1 MARDKV
7 GIITDSIGCIPREMV
22 EGYGIEIVSPNIY
35 FDGSVYRDWIDITPS
50 EAYQLLEKDPELF
63 TTSAPPP
70 EAFVEAYRKVS
81 RRAASILCITLSSKV
96 STVHSA
102 ALAAREQVKSELTD
116 TNIVV
121 LDSQTCTGAEG
132 FVVLAGA
139 RALAEGCDVEEALK
153 AAQLVR
159 EKVDLIFILETIR
172 HAYRTGRIPKIAS
185 QIGAW
190 LSVKPVMTWRD
201 GMAHFR
207 CMTRSKERGVD
218 LLLEAMREGVGDR
231 SVHVAV
237 HHADA
242 PEEGQRLKER
252 VESEF
257 NCVEIWLTEFS
268 PIMGY
273 STGRGT
279 LGLAFY
285 TED

>member
-1 MARDKV
+1 MDKV
-7 GIITDSIGCIPREMV
+7 GIVTDSIGCIPREMV
-22 EGYGIEIVSPNIY
+22 DRYGIEIVSPNI
-35 FDGSVYRDWIDITPS
+35 FFNGSVYRDWIDITPS
-50 EAYQLLEKDPELF
+50 EAYQLLEKAPERF

-70 EAFVEAYRKVS
+70 EDFVEAYRKVS
-81 RRAASILCITLSSKV
+81 QRAASILCITLSSKV

-102 ALAAREQVKSELTD
+102 ALAAKEQVKDELSD

-121 LDSQTCTGAEG
+121 LDSLTCTGAEG

-139 RALAEGCDVEEALK
+139 RASAQGSDIIEALR
-153 AAQLVR
+153 ASERVR
-159 EKVDLIFILETIR
+159 EKVDLIFVLETIR
-172 HAYRTGRIPKIAS
+172 HAYRTGRVPRIAS
-185 QIGAW
+185 QIGAL
-190 LSVKPVMTWRD
+190 LSVKPVLAWRD
-201 GMAHFR
+201 GVAHLT

-218 LLLEAMREGVGDR
+218 LLLEAMHRGVGDK

-242 PEEGQRLKER
+242 PDEGQRLKER

-257 NCVEIWLTEFS
+257 KCVEVWLTEFS

-273 STGRGT
+273 STGRGI

>member
-1 MARDKV
+1 MTLDKV
-7 GIITDSIGCIPREMV
+7 GIVTDSIGCIPREMV
-22 EGYGIEIVSPNIY
+22 DRYGIEIVSPNI
-35 FDGSVYRDWIDITPS
+35 FFNGSVYRDWVDITPS
-50 EAYQLLEKDPELF
+50 EAYQLLEKDPDRF

-81 RRAASILCITLSSKV
+81 KRAVSILCITLSSKV

-102 ALAAREQVKSELTD
+102 ALAAKEQVKDELVD

-139 RALAEGCDVEEALK
+139 RASKDGCDIVEALR
-153 AAQLVR
+153 AAEQVR
-159 EKVDLIFILETIR
+159 EKVDLVFVLETIR
-172 HAYRTGRIPKIAS
+172 HAYRTGRVPKIAS

-190 LSVKPVMTWRD
+190 LSVKPVLAWRD
-201 GMAHFR
+201 GVAHLR

-218 LLLEAMREGVGDR
+218 LLLEAMHKAVGDKP
-231 SVHVAV
+231 VHVAV

-242 PEEGQRLKER
+242 VEEGQRLKER
-252 VESEF
+252 VQGEF
-257 NCVEIWLTEFS
+257 DCVEVWLTEFS

-285 TED
+285 TEG

>member
-1 MARDKV
+1 MDKV
-7 GIITDSIGCIPREMV
+7 GIVTDSIGCIPREMV
-22 EGYGIEIVSPNIY
+22 DRYGIEIVSPNI
-35 FDGSVYRDWIDITPS
+35 FFNGSVYRDWIDITPS
-50 EAYQLLEKDPELF
+50 EAYQLLEKAPERF

-81 RRAASILCITLSSKV
+81 QRAASILCITLSSKV

-102 ALAAREQVKSELTD
+102 ALAAKEQVKDELSD

-121 LDSQTCTGAEG
+121 LDSLTCTGAEG

-139 RALAEGCDVEEALK
+139 RASAQGSDIIEALR
-153 AAQLVR
+153 ASERVR
-159 EKVDLIFILETIR
+159 EKVDLIFVLETIR
-172 HAYRTGRIPKIAS
+172 HAYRTGRVPRIAS
-185 QIGAW
+185 QIGAL
-190 LSVKPVMTWRD
+190 LSVKPVLAWRD
-201 GMAHFR
+201 GVAHLT

-218 LLLEAMREGVGDR
+218 LLLEAMHRGVGDK

-242 PEEGQRLKER
+242 PDEGQRLKER

-257 NCVEIWLTEFS
+257 KCVEVWLTEFS

-273 STGRGT
+273 STGRGI

>member
-1 MARDKV
+1 MDKV
-7 GIITDSIGCIPREMV
+7 GIVTDSIGCIPREMV
-22 EGYGIEIVSPNIY
+22 DRYGIEIVSPNI
-35 FDGSVYRDWIDITPS
+35 FFNGSVYRDWIDITPS
-50 EAYQLLEKDPELF
+50 EAYQLLEKAPERF

-81 RRAASILCITLSSKV
+81 KRAASILCITLSSKV

-102 ALAAREQVKSELTD
+102 ALAAKEQVKDELSD

-121 LDSQTCTGAEG
+121 LDSLTCTGAEG

-139 RALAEGCDVEEALK
+139 RASAQGSDIIEALR
-153 AAQLVR
+153 ASERVR
-159 EKVDLIFILETIR
+159 EKVDLIFVLETIR
-172 HAYRTGRIPKIAS
+172 HAYRTGRVPRIAS
-185 QIGAW
+185 QIGAL
-190 LSVKPVMTWRD
+190 LSVKPVLAWRD
-201 GMAHFR
+201 GVAHLT

-218 LLLEAMREGVGDR
+218 LLLEAMHRGVGDK

-242 PEEGQRLKER
+242 PDEGQRLKER

-257 NCVEIWLTEFS
+257 KCVEVWLTEFS

-273 STGRGT
+273 STGRGI

>member
-1 MARDKV
+1 MDKV
-7 GIITDSIGCIPREMV
+7 GIVTDSIGCIPKEMIDR
-22 EGYGIEIVSPNIY
+22 YGIEIVSPNIF
-35 FDGSVYRDWIDITPS
+35 FDGNVYRDWIDITPS
-50 EAYQLLEKDPELF
+50 EAYQLLEKAPDLF

-70 EAFVEAYRKVS
+70 EAFVEAYRKMS
-81 RRAASILCITLSSKV
+81 KRAASILCITLSSKV

-102 ALAAREQVKSELTD
+102 ALAAKEQVKDELAN

-139 RALAEGCDVEEALK
+139 RAVAEGKELLEAVRAAEDV
-153 AAQLVR
+153 R
-159 EKVDLIFILETIR
+159 GKVDLIFILETIR
-172 HAYRTGRIPKIAS
+172 HVYRTGRIPKIAS

-201 GMAHFR
+201 GVAHLR

-218 LLLEAMREGVGDR
+218 LLLEAMHKSVGDKP
-231 SVHVAV
+231 VHVAV

-242 PEEGQRLKER
+242 LEEGQRLKQR

-257 NCVEIWLTEFS
+257 DCVEVWLTEFS

>member
-1 MARDKV
+1 MTRDSAA
-7 GIITDSIGCIPREMV
+7 IITDSIGCIPRDMV
-22 EGYGIEIVSPNIY
+22 DGYGIEIVSPNIY

-50 EAYQLLEKDPELF
+50 QAYQLLEENPDRF

-81 RRAASILCITLSSKV
+81 QRAASILCITLSSKV

-102 ALAAREQVKSELTD
+102 ALAAKEQLKDELAS
-116 TNIVV
+116 TNILV
-121 LDSQTCTGAEG
+121 LDSRTCTGAEG

-139 RALAEGCDVEEALK
+139 RALAEGCDVLGALK
-153 AAQLVR
+153 AAERVS
-159 EKVDLIFILETIR
+159 EKVDLIFVLETIR

-190 LSVKPVMTWRD
+190 LSVKPVITWRD
-201 GMAHFR
+201 GIAHFR

-218 LLLEAMREGVGDR
+218 LLLDAMHKGIRDR
-231 SVHVAV
+231 PVHVAV

-242 PEEGQRLKER
+242 LDEGQRLKER
-252 VESEF
+252 VEREF
-257 NCVEIWLTEFS
+257 NCVEVWLTEFS

-279 LGLAFY
+279 LGLAYY

>member
-1 MARDKV
+1 MTMDKV
-7 GIITDSIGCIPREMV
+7 GIVTDSIGCIPREMV
-22 EGYGIEIVSPNIY
+22 DRYGIEIVSPNIF
-35 FDGSVYRDWIDITPS
+35 FDGNVYRDWIDITPS
-50 EAYQLLEKDPELF
+50 EAYQLLEKAPDLF

-81 RRAASILCITLSSKV
+81 KSAASILCITLSSKV

-102 ALAAREQVKSELTD
+102 ALAAKEQVKDELAN

-139 RALAEGCDVEEALK
+139 RAVAEGKELLEAVRAAEDV
-153 AAQLVR
+153 R
-159 EKVDLIFILETIR
+159 GKVDLVFVLETIR

-190 LSVKPVMTWRD
+190 LSVKPVITWRN
-201 GMAHFR
+201 GLAHFR
-207 CMTRSKERGVD
+207 CMTRSKERGID
-218 LLLEAMREGVGDR
+218 LLLEAMHKSVGDKP
-231 SVHVAV
+231 VHVAV

-242 PEEGQRLKER
+242 LEEGQRLKQR

-257 NCVEIWLTEFS
+257 DCVEVWLTEFS

-279 LGLAFY
+279 VGLAFY

>member
-1 MARDKV
+1 MAKDSV
-7 GIITDSIGCIPREMV
+7 GIVTDSIGCIPRDMV
-22 EGYGIEIVSPNIY
+22 DEYGIEIVSPNIY
-35 FDGSVYRDWIDITPS
+35 FNGSVFRDWIDITPS
-50 EAYQLLEKDPELF
+50 QAYQLLEKDPDRF

-81 RRAASILCITLSSKV
+81 QRAASILCITLSSRV

-102 ALAAREQVKSELTD
+102 AVAAKEQLKDELAD

-121 LDSQTCTGAEG
+121 LDSRTCTGAEG

-139 RALAEGCDVEEALK
+139 RALSRGCDMVGAVKAAEGVS
-153 AAQLVR
+153 
-159 EKVDLIFILETIR
+159 EKVDLIFVLETIR

-190 LSVKPVMTWRD
+190 LSVKPVITWRD
-201 GMAHFR
+201 GIAHFR
-207 CMTRSKERGVD
+207 CMTRSKERGVE
-218 LLLEAMREGVGDR
+218 LLVDAMRKGVGDKP
-231 SVHVAV
+231 VHVAV

-242 PEEGQRLKER
+242 VDEGQRLTER
-252 VESEF
+252 VQREF
-257 NCVEIWLTEFS
+257 NCAEVWLTEFS

-279 LGLAFY
+279 LGLAYY
-285 TED
+285 TDD